1 MAINDQEIYVIYL
14 RKSRADNPN
23 ESVEEVLAKHEE
35 MLQEYAMKELGVKI
49 PEEWIF
55 REVVSGETIEER
67 PKMSEVLKLLENPN
81 VKGVLVV
88 EPQRLSRGDR

>member
-49 PEEWIF
+49 PEKWIF

-67 PKMSEVLKLLENPN
+67 PKMSEVLK
-81 VKGVLVV
+81 
-88 EPQRLSRGDR
+88 QQICQ